1 MTRQIVITRKL
12 DGTLHV
18 LEMGLGATGLGETLR
33 EHNLQPEISV
43 EMATRYLATVLQTLV
58 AA

>member
-1 MTRQIVITRKL
+1 MTRQVVITRKP

-18 LEMGLGATGLGETLR
+18 IEMGLGKAGMGETLR
-33 EHNLQPEISV
+33 EHNLQPEISI

-58 AA
+58 AV